1 MILWWCKIYLRCQVT
16 VLVYMGNICISG
28 RYLSLHKLFRITEW
42 RSYSGKWTVR
52 RVYLAF
58 LWCYFWWNILTSMLA
73 ALLWHHIRS
82 LLSLAHIVRTTVK
95 KNPKSFIR
103 CGSNAWVS
111 SQRGLLLQMSHIPW
125 SVGHTGKLCGMDEPI
140 QMLFGLRVKLVW
152 AQGTNPV

>member
-58 LWCYFWWNILTSMLA
+58 LWCYFWWNIPTSMLA
-73 ALLWHHIRS
+73 ALLWRHIRS

-95 KNPKSFIR
+95 KNPKSFIL
-103 CGSNAWVS
+103 CGSNACMRESVLNAGYCYKCHTFRGLSGILVS
-111 SQRGLLLQMSHIPW
+111 SAEW
-125 SVGHTGKLCGMDEPI
+125 TI
-140 QMLFGLRVKLVW
+140 QSRCCLVY
-152 AQGTNPV
+152 G